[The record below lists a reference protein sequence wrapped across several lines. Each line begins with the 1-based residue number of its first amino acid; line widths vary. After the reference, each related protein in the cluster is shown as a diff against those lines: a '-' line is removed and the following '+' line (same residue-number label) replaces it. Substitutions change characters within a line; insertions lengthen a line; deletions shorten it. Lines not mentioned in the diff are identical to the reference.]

1 MLSLPLIE
9 PWIDVVW
16 KLIGFF
22 VGLFSK
28 GPLGAL
34 LGLLVGWWL
43 DNSIRHISGN
53 AGNSN
58 SARFSFSPFNRKA
71 QQVFQA
77 ALFGCL
83 GHLAKAD
90 GKVSEAEIRVAE
102 QLMRQLRL
110 NAQQRK
116 MAISQFRLG
125 KSSNYPLESELAPFA
140 AMTQNMPHLRKLF
153 IEILLNGALSDG
165 AISAAERQILERV
178 ARALRL
184 GVAELDRLISMRHRH
199 HAPRSSTPEPDPYQ
213 VLGITE
219 QAANQDIK
227 KAYRQLMSQYHPDK
241 MSGRDVPKT
250 MREYADQR
258 VREVRAAY
266 DKLRKQRGFR

>member
-1 MLSLPLIE
+1 M
-9 PWIDVVW
+9 W

-22 VGLFSK
+22 AGLFMK
-28 GPLGAL
+28 GPLGAI
-34 LGLLVGWWL
+34 LGLLAGWWL
-43 DNSIRHISGN
+43 DNTIAHVSGN
-53 AGNSN
+53 KGRRAD
-58 SARFSFSPFNRKA
+58 APRFAFTPFNRKA
-71 QQVFQA
+71 QQIFQSA
-77 ALFGCL
+77 MFGCL

-90 GKVSEAEIRVAE
+90 GKVSTAEIRVAE
-102 QLMRQLRL
+102 QLMQQLRL

-140 AMTQNMPHLRKLF
+140 AMTQAMPHLRRLF

-165 AISAAERQILERV
+165 AISAAERQVLERV
-178 ARALRL
+178 ASALRL
-184 GVAELDRLISMRHRH
+184 SIAELDRLISQRHRQYS
-199 HAPRSSTPEPDPYQ
+199 ADSTAAEPDPYQ
-213 VLGITE
+213 VLGIS
-219 QAANQDIK
+219 QQSDNQDIK

-250 MREYADQR
+250 MRDYADQR

-266 DKLRKQRGFR
+266 DKLRKQRNFR

>member
-1 MLSLPLIE
+1 M
-9 PWIDVVW
+9 W

-22 VGLFSK
+22 AGLFMK

-34 LGLLVGWWL
+34 LGLLAGWWL
-43 DNSIRHISGN
+43 DNSIAHISGQ
-53 AGNSN
+53 AGAGRANP
-58 SARFSFSPFNRKA
+58 RFNFTPFNRKA

-102 QLMRQLRL
+102 QLMQQLRL
-110 NAQQRK
+110 HGQQRK

-125 KSSNYPLESELAPFA
+125 KSNNYPLESELAPFA
-140 AMTQNMPHLRKLF
+140 AMTQSMPHLRQLF

-178 ARALRL
+178 ARTLRL
-184 GVAELDRLISMRHRH
+184 GIAELDRLISQRHRQY
-199 HAPRSSTPEPDPYQ
+199 ASSGSTPEPDAYQ
-213 VLGITE
+213 VLGISP
-219 QAANQDIK
+219 QADNQDIK

-250 MREYADQR
+250 MREYADRR

-266 DKLRKQRGFR
+266 DKLRQQRGFR